1 MYIVPIEAGIRYMQA
16 PMPIEVITNQGKK
29 DTTPFGCESIEA
41 QSGDTIINV
50 HSDIHFEY

>member
-1 MYIVPIEAGIRYMQA
+1 MQA

-41 QSGDTIINV
+41 QSGETIINV
-50 HSDIHFEY
+50 DSDIHFEY